1 MLFTQCILGSSSP
14 QCVRSVA
21 IAGYRSKGWVGVPWD
36 GKGIQRSRPVH
47 ARHKDN
53 RDLAQVAGPATRTT
67 TTDRLW
73 PVAGARRQAPGG
85 QPRPPAPREQTA
97 HASRRPSPPGLR
109 PGMAC
114 RIRMQRQTASKA
126 HRLTA
131 GLLRAVLMHACT
143 HARRGAE
150 TQSASAICQ
159 RR

>member
-1 MLFTQCILGSSSP
+1 MLLHSAFLVRP
-14 QCVRSVA
+14 VRSA
-21 IAGYRSKGWVGVPWD
+21 FDPSPSLGTDPKDGWVSHGMVKEFNAPD
-36 GKGIQRSRPVH
+36 RSMRATKTTETLLRLLVRPRGPPPPIGCGLWQTPA
-47 ARHKDN
+47 AR
-53 RDLAQVAGPATRTT
+53 RTT
-67 TTDRLW
+67 
-73 PVAGARRQAPGG
+73 
-85 QPRPPAPREQTA
+85 PAPREQTA
-97 HASRRPSPPGLR
+97 HASRSRRPSPPGLR

-150 TQSASAICQ
+150 TQSTSAICQ